1 MQRHVNV
8 SLTLACPRCRS
19 ELVVTL
25 DQIHEQHEVRCAF
38 CRTPVPLEPEDL
50 ALPGPPAHPPEP
62 AGFWVHG

>member
-8 SLTLACPRCRS
+8 SLTLACPRCRG

-38 CRTPVPLEPEDL
+38 CRARVPLEPEDL
-50 ALPGPPAHPPEP
+50 APPGPPADPAEP
-62 AGFWVHG
+62 TDFWVYG